1 MASRWITWSFLCL
14 ITAACAAPRT
24 PSPQWQVEPT
34 EVEAEEVQLVL
45 KQLPR
50 VVDCILAGHPER
62 CGITDN
68 HVEGF
73 SPEQLRSLFG
83 TRHVMVRYAHTRR
96 GEPEEINVLFLSTDG
111 RGVVSFV
118 TRPGAVIATSV
129 THIVE

>member
-1 MASRWITWSFLCL
+1 MDTRWLPWSALCL
-14 ITAACAAPRT
+14 IVAACAAPRT
-24 PSPQWQVEPT
+24 TAPQWQVEPT
-34 EVEAEEVQLVL
+34 EVEAQEVQLVL

-73 SPEQLRSLFG
+73 SSEQLRSLFG
-83 TRHVMVRYAHTRR
+83 TRHLLMRYAYTRR
-96 GEPEEINVLFLSTDG
+96 GEPEEINVVFLSSDG
-111 RGVVSFV
+111 RGAVGFEKRRGV
-118 TRPGAVIATSV
+118 VIATSV